1 MNKIVTCGLNE
12 NFIGKL
18 TDFVEENFPEYPSG
32 INRLAFVFEG
42 KRPALFL
49 QKSLSERIEKS
60 FFAPS
65 FFSIDEFVQYTL
77 AKKTPFTK
85 IPNMECWYMIY
96 SLARDIA
103 PGIIKGRE
111 KFSQFLPW
119 AREIAN
125 FIDLLDTEN
134 VALDS
139 LKNIQAAANIGYEI
153 PESINT
159 SLRNIIAIRQAY
171 HKLLVDEKSFSK
183 GFIYLSASQAVKEVN
198 FDEFDKIFFCGFFYI
213 QKTVLEIIK
222 HLFDN
227 DKAILFFQGDRERW
241 PSLKEASRV
250 LGCPIEPAGKE
261 KGDYTLKLHSAFD
274 RHSQVCAVREILKK
288 TENLSSTAI
297 ILPDPNSVI
306 PLVSEIASLVGEF
319 NISLGYPLKR
329 SSVYSLFDFIVR
341 AQKTQKKAGY
351 YAKDYIAVLSQPLV
365 KNLKISFDHRATR
378 VLVHKIEEALLGI
391 ESTSI
396 SGSLFVKLEDIEKE
410 RGLFELAVETLRN
423 MGIEVTIPAL
433 QEILAELHL
442 LLFKLWEGD
451 SDFSGFA
458 ASLEQLMDAL
468 VRKSFI
474 ASYPL
479 NLKIAKRIYSLK
491 DELRN
496 APFCREEFATGD
508 IFRIFQSIIENEVV
522 SFSGSP
528 LRGLQVI
535 GMLETRCLNF
545 ENVIIMDVNESKLP
559 KLHIR
564 HPLIPPEVILGLGL
578 DIVDKARA
586 IQSYLVAR
594 MVSAAKNVH
603 FVYQENSEA
612 ERSRFVEEFLW
623 QAQKDRKALDVMP
636 VEKVGFRANVLP
648 LKMEVKKT
656 PEMVEALRG
665 RSYSASSVNTYLNC
679 PLQFY
684 YRYVLGLEEKEELSE
699 EPEAREIGTFIHQLL
714 EYAFSRFVEKKPE
727 INQKFRRDF
736 FRIFE
741 NKFKKT
747 FSKRMRSD
755 SFLLEKVMR
764 FRLERFLDF
773 EESSEQRKEVEQILY
788 LEKQFSGEI
797 ELSGDMFKFRY
808 IVDRVDRLSDGSILI
823 LDYKTGSDTLKPQGT
838 ELLETMEMT
847 RESIRDRLKSFQLPL
862 YYYFE
867 KKKYQR
873 QSLNAALYGL
883 RNPRLTYF
891 ADKQTDPGRA
901 VELCLNALDMILHE
915 ILDPAKTF
923 NADLQNE
930 NKCRYCPFFYLCR

>member
-1 MNKIVTCGLNE
+1 MNKVVTCGLNE
-12 NFIGKL
+12 NFIGRL
-18 TDFVEENFPEYPSG
+18 ADFVEENFLKSPSG

-49 QKSLSERIEKS
+49 QRALSEKMQKS
-60 FFAPS
+60 FFAPH
-65 FFSIDEFVQYTL
+65 FFTIDKFVQYTL
-77 AKKTPFTK
+77 GKKTPFIEMSK
-85 IPNMECWYMIY
+85 MECWYIIY
-96 SLARDIA
+96 SIARDIA

-125 FIDLLDTEN
+125 FIDLLDSEN

-139 LKNIQAAANIGYEI
+139 LKNIQAAANIGYQI

-159 SLRNIIAIRQAY
+159 SLKNIIAIRQAY
-171 HKLLVDEKSFSK
+171 HKLLVDKKSFPG
-183 GFIYLSASQAVKEVN
+183 GFTYLSAAQAVKELN
-198 FDEFDKIFFCGFFYI
+198 FDEFDRVFFCGFFYI

-222 HLFDN
+222 HLFDS
-227 DKAILFFQGDRERW
+227 DKAILFFQGSGQRW
-241 PSLKEASRV
+241 ASLKEASGV
-250 LGCPIEPAGKE
+250 LGYPIEPAGKE
-261 KGDYTLKLHSAFD
+261 KGNYALRLHSAFD
-274 RHSQVCAVREILKK
+274 RHSQVCTVREILKK

-297 ILPDPNSVI
+297 ALPDANSII
-306 PLVSEIASLVGEF
+306 PLVSEIGTCAGEF

-341 AQKTQKKAGY
+341 AQKTKKKAGY
-351 YAKDYIAVLSQPLV
+351 YAKDYIAALSQPLV
-365 KNLKISFDHRATR
+365 KNLKISFDHRLTR
-378 VLVHKIEEALLGI
+378 ILVHKIEEVLLGI
-391 ESTSI
+391 ENTSI

-410 RGLFELAVETLRN
+410 RGLFELAVETLKN
-423 MGIEVTIPAL
+423 MGIEATIPIL

-442 LLFKLWEGD
+442 LLFTLWEEV
-451 SDFSGFA
+451 SNFSGFA
-458 ASLEQLMDAL
+458 ASLEQIMNAL

-479 NLKIAKRIYSLK
+479 NLKIARRIYSIK
-491 DELRN
+491 DELQN
-496 APFCREEFATGD
+496 AAFCREEFTGED
-508 IFRIFQSIIENEVV
+508 VFRIFQGILENEVV

-528 LRGLQVI
+528 LKGLQVL

-559 KLHIR
+559 KLRIHN
-564 HPLIPPEVILGLGL
+564 PLIPPEVILGLGL
-578 DIVDKARA
+578 DVIDKAKA
-586 IQSYLVAR
+586 IQSYLVTRMISGAR
-594 MVSAAKNVH
+594 NVH
-603 FVYQENSEA
+603 LVYQENSES

-623 QAQKDRKALDVMP
+623 QVQKDRKALDVMP

-656 PEMVEALRG
+656 PEMIEALKE

-684 YRYVLGLEEKEELSE
+684 YRYVLGLEEKDELSE
-699 EPEAREIGTFIHQLL
+699 EPEAREIGTFIHELL
-714 EYAFSRFVEKKPE
+714 EHAFSRFVEKKPE
-727 INQKFRRDF
+727 INRKFRRGF
-736 FRIFE
+736 LKIFE
-741 NKFKKT
+741 HRFKKR

-773 EESSEQRKEVEQILY
+773 EEGNDQRKKVEQVLY
-788 LEKQFSGEI
+788 LEKQFSQQI
-797 ELSGDMFKFRY
+797 ELSGDIFKFRY

-823 LDYKTGSDTLKPQGT
+823 LDYKTGSDTLKPGGVD
-838 ELLETMEMT
+838 LLEAMEMV
-847 RESIRDRLKSFQLPL
+847 REPIRDCLRSFQLPL

-867 KKKYQR
+867 KKKYGEQP
-873 QSLNAALYGL
+873 LNAALYGL
-883 RNPRLTYF
+883 RSPRLTYF
-891 ADKQTDPGRA
+891 IDKQADAARVVA
-901 VELCLNALDMILHE
+901 VCLNALDMILHE
-915 ILDPAKTF
+915 IVDPEKTF
-923 NADLQNE
+923 SADRQNE